1 MEIFVFVLGVI
12 MFPISK
18 FNMKMEML
26 EAVYA
31 VKTEASAYLFHE
43 RVGKG
48 IYKLR
53 FNDNDQLKLLLGIGV
68 DNSLHTVYDKVIET
82 LNQDISI

>member
-1 MEIFVFVLGVI
+1 MEIFIFVVGVI

-18 FNMKMEML
+18 FNMKMEMSD
-26 EAVYA
+26 AVYA

-43 RVGKG
+43 RVDKG
-48 IYKLR
+48 VYKLKFNGSDR
-53 FNDNDQLKLLLGIGV
+53 FRLFLGIGV

-82 LNQDISI
+82 LN